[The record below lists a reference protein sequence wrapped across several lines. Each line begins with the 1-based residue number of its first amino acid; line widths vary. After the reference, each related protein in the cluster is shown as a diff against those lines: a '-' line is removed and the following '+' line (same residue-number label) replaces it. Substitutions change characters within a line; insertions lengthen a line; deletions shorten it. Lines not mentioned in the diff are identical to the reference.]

1 MQRKRRNNK
10 NDMPEQINPL
20 SITTLSDTGKD
31 ILMVSPHLVEVT
43 DSPIHTISTSIHA
56 ISTSATA
63 DEMSDIAAVR
73 IMRYVNYTKMRYA
86 NLYN

>member
-1 MQRKRRNNK
+1 
-10 NDMPEQINPL
+10 MPEQINPL

-43 DSPIHTISTSIHA
+43 DSPIHA

-63 DEMSDIAAVR
+63 DRMDTKNAENHLSMSRRKYIVGEMSLGQSFQV
-73 IMRYVNYTKMRYA
+73 
-86 NLYN
+86 